1 MPQCQ
6 RPLCLCAFVS
16 SWDWM
21 SGPPVSR
28 TLTAPLE
35 CQFHAERRQ
44 FALSVHLLNRPP
56 RISCWSIYL
65 GLAQPTLLLR
75 DRAKQ
80 SAKYCPSN
88 ELCNRRKRDELSF
101 SAIYSWCCF
110 LWHDASVS
118 ARVGRPCGIA
128 TSHHRFSAR
137 LCFRMTATNKAIVL
151 WTRVQTCFVQ
161 NVQSGPRFKWKPS
174 QEKLAEASPKEP
186 WLTGDAC
193 AITELAA
200 GK

>member
-75 DRAKQ
+75 DRANSQ
-80 SAKYCPSN
+80 QNIAHPTSFAIAAKGTSYH
-88 ELCNRRKRDELSF
+88 
-101 SAIYSWCCF
+101 F
-110 LWHDASVS
+110 LQYIHDVAFYD
-118 ARVGRPCGIA
+118 
-128 TSHHRFSAR
+128 T
-137 LCFRMTATNKAIVL
+137 M
-151 WTRVQTCFVQ
+151 
-161 NVQSGPRFKWKPS
+161 PRFLLVSGGPVESPPHITVSLLDYVFGWPRQIRQSFCERACKHVSCRMSS
-174 QEKLAEASPKEP
+174 QARGSSESRARRS
-186 WLTGDAC
+186 WLKHLQRNRD
-193 AITELAA
+193 
-200 GK
+200 